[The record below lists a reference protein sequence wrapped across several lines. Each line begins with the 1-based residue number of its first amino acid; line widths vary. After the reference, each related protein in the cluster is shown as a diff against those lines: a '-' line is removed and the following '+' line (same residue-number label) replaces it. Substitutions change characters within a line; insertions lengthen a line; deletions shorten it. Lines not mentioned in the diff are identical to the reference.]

1 MLTVQ
6 KSHNEQV
13 VASINLFLDSSQITT
28 PGSTG
33 TDCGFELGGS
43 TIICG
48 PGQSLRLNLVQFN
61 MYTNFYPVNSSNQV
75 MTLTTTGLTPT
86 SKIFTN
92 SKINI
97 KSQFYGSPRAVTY
110 EAMVALSEFLVDKNF
125 YSGTLNAGASLEIE
139 AQVKEPTI
147 FSAGQTGIAADKHL
161 FTYSGTSERV
171 CTGLLTWKNGAVH
184 GLSAADIA
192 ANKFVL
198 ECKDR
203 ASELLGC
210 DSFSISVDSTTT
222 LSFSGKFPGQRSTDP
237 YVYVRSSLASSNLES
252 ACAQTASSNSKNVIS
267 SDILAK
273 IPISQ
278 EFSQYFA
285 GADNVFFA
293 NLQTKNLSRIDLRL
307 TNSRNEELP
316 AIKGQTENTGN
327 LSFQCIL
334 RVDVLQSTNPN
345 VKDFTPK
352 GTPGNTSQ
360 ANIGSQTG
368 FADGVASFPQLR
380 PF

>member
-1 MLTVQ
+1 
-6 KSHNEQV
+6 
-13 VASINLFLDSSQITT
+13 
-28 PGSTG
+28 
-33 TDCGFELGGS
+33 
-43 TIICG
+43 
-48 PGQSLRLNLVQFN
+48 

-75 MTLTTTGLTPT
+75 MTLTTTGLTPS

-125 YSGTLNAGASLEIE
+125 YSGTLNAGASLVIE

-161 FTYSGTSERV
+161 FTYSGTSERICV
-171 CTGLLTWKNGAVH
+171 GVLTWKNGAVH

-192 ANKFVL
+192 ASKFVL
-198 ECKDR
+198 QCKDR

-210 DSFSISVDSTTT
+210 DTFSISVDSTTS

-237 YVYVRSSLASSNLES
+237 YIYVRSSLASSNLES
-252 ACAQTASSNSKNVIS
+252 SCAQTATSNSKNVIS

-278 EFSQYFA
+278 EFTQYFA

-316 AIKGQTENTGN
+316 SFKGQTENTGN
-327 LSFQCIL
+327 LSFQAIL

-345 VKDFTPK
+345 IKNFTPK
-352 GTPGNTSQ
+352 GSVGNTSQ
-360 ANIGSQTG
+360 ANIGPETG